1 MGTLGRSHALAWAI
15 LESILDS
22 SMIHFRA
29 IGVGGFTAEP
39 SNFWVAVLPGVSD
52 GAAVTW
58 DVGTKN

>member
-1 MGTLGRSHALAWAI
+1 MAWAI

-22 SMIHFRA
+22 PMIHFRA
-29 IGVGGFTAEP
+29 TGVSGFTAEP
-39 SNFWVAVLPGVSD
+39 SNFWVAVSPSVSD